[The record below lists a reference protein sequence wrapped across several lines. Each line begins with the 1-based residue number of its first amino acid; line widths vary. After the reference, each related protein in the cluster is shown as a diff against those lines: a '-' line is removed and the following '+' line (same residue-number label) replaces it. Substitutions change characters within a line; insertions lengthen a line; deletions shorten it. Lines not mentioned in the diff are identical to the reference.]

1 MSEGKVFFWKKKY
14 EKLGINEIDNDHL
27 EQLSKKKLE
36 DSKRELEKIKQRRT
50 EREREREERLKELEQ
65 QQREKEQQY
74 FNEWES
80 QEDSFH
86 LKQAKLRCR
95 LRIKEGRAKPIDLL
109 ARYVDSFADRGD
121 DEKDEELEADEAYLL
136 PGRLAEPYLCLNG
149 LRLNDLEDL
158 QEDIRVYQKI
168 DSQSNLDFWRDI
180 RTIVEDEISKLKK
193 YQRESVERR
202 EGINPAVAN
211 QVLGIFE
218 NKTAEQLQKLQVH
231 FENKLKQPGVDIA
244 YWETLRSKLRAHL
257 ARSRLKEQHERN
269 LKKKLG
275 ANVKIENIVDEES
288 KPEIAAAEQPEP
300 ISQAIESRHP
310 FRDEAE
316 LLLQSCVRAYED
328 GRYSPVLLS
337 HEMHDKLNV
346 IDPAADHREL
356 QMKRKQ
362 VLNSQ
367 HRPQPAASAQSEGAS
382 KEELAFE
389 RAAKQGMDDDERVFR
404 NEVVIKQSLP
414 SWADKYKPRKPRYFN
429 RVHTGFEWN
438 KYNQTHYDVDNPP
451 PKVVQ
456 GYKFNIFYPDL
467 IDKSNTPTYKFEPCP
482 ESKDFK
488 IIRFIA
494 GPPYEDI
501 AFKIV
506 NREWNNSYRSGF
518 RNQFQNNILQLWF
531 HFKRMKYRR

>member
-1 MSEGKVFFWKKKY
+1 MSEGKAFFWKKKY
-14 EKLGINEIDNDHL
+14 EKLGIDEIESDHL
-27 EQLSKKKLE
+27 EQLNKKKFE
-36 DSKRELEKIKQRRT
+36 ENKRELEKIKQRRI
-50 EREREREERLKELEQ
+50 EREREREERLKEIEQ

-86 LKQAKLRCR
+86 LKQAKLRCK

-109 ARYVDSFADRGD
+109 ARYVDFFADKREDEEKEED
-121 DEKDEELEADEAYLL
+121 DEEANAFL
-136 PGRLAEPYLCLNG
+136 PSRLAEPYLCLNG

-158 QEDIRVYQKI
+158 QEDIRVYAKI
-168 DSQSNLDFWRDI
+168 DSHGNLDFWRDI
-180 RTIVEDEISKLKK
+180 RTIVDDEISKLKR
-193 YQRESVERR
+193 YQSESVERR

-218 NKTAEQLQKLQVH
+218 NKTAEQLQKLQR
-231 FENKLKQPGVDIA
+231 EIEKKLNNNRQSVDIG
-244 YWETLRSKLRAHL
+244 YWETLLSKLKAHL
-257 ARSRLKEQHERN
+257 SRSRLKEQHERN

-275 ANVKIENIVDEES
+275 NVKIENTVEAE
-288 KPEIAAAEQPEP
+288 AVEQPDEQP
-300 ISQAIESRHP
+300 IERRP
-310 FRDEAE
+310 FRDEGE
-316 LLLQSCVRAYED
+316 ILFQSCVRAYED
-328 GRYSPVLLS
+328 GRYSPLLLGLEMYDKVTVL
-337 HEMHDKLNV
+337 
-346 IDPAADHREL
+346 DPAADFREL
-356 QMKRKQ
+356 QMKRKLALSRQ
-362 VLNSQ
+362 Q
-367 HRPQPAASAQSEGAS
+367 QRPSASEADGAS

-389 RAAKQGMDDDERVFR
+389 RAAKQGMADDERVFR
-404 NEVVIKQSLP
+404 NEVAIKQTLP

-467 IDKSNTPTYKFEPCP
+467 IDKSHTPTYKFENCP

-506 NREWNNSYRSGF
+506 NREWNNSYKSGF
-518 RNQFQNNILQLWF
+518 RNQFHNNILQLWF